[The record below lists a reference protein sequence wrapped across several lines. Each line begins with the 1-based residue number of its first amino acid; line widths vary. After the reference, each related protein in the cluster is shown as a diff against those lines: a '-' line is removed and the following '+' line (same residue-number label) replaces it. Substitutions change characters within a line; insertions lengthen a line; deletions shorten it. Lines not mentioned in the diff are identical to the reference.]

1 MSLSWKFRRLLA
13 SALTDLVLW
22 GSWLLVVTAS
32 LVLPIYL
39 GISFLSARNCQ
50 PHKDLSFPPG
60 FLSGIELNPVN
71 VNQEEKSLIEM
82 VFPADITLVLG
93 GENVSVPVLPLHLF
107 RSGSLILQEVLEKYS
122 PGDVAVH
129 CKVNGIK
136 RNGVVSLGVSVCNS
150 TLSDLLGEEQVSGL
164 KAWLS
169 GLGEGVEGDLVNS
182 FMSGNLTNTIQL
194 LPEIFVDA
202 GLTEEHVSALSSLV
216 APFTTSELTNLLAA
230 ARKANL
236 TDKDMAV
243 LEEVSKTSVEDL
255 KDVEKVLMKINV
267 TNLPAIVEKLD
278 LLEIQLTDLIT
289 NPGIF
294 FEFLGDPVK
303 SAILVDLQT
312 LLPRFKPSDIETFL
326 KLQQNLDDAQ
336 LKYGD
341 PDAPP
346 LMSKLFSIPMD
357 VLLSAMPKLKLD
369 DSAKAAFD
377 TFKLLMEDEDF
388 ELLSALASTLLETEA
403 QEKLI
408 QGCTSQQLDISCRDQ
423 INDVCPMGHIF
434 LGLASLAPLLIP
446 GLLYSLT
453 TFLHYQGDIMQCG
466 VGKPFNIPSSKLD
479 RLSAWLILLPLYLLF
494 MIPWTLVLIVYRQLV
509 VCHSLVKESSGGP
522 RVEAD
527 CEGINNASS
536 FGLLSGAGQGVLH
549 LGLQMVVVVLLV
561 GAGDVL
567 LGLEQEYVATMV
579 SVSIASVILSSLVLG
594 VSYLSGQECGRLS
607 QDLSTPASSFNYI
620 FTSLCWL
627 ITATLISAISTV
639 LLSVLLYVDSV
650 AFSTGS
656 WIVVPILLLVILP
669 LLQCMTY
676 QHVVR
681 EGCEQ
686 RFGWGIMAAVIPVR
700 FLDIDKKRARSFLL
714 ISQGMWLFFH
724 VASWLAYSIYVLG
737 TDSSDVVF
745 RVWLPI
751 VIPALLL
758 PPLVAGLHWSI
769 SLAPLYSSKHAHPD
783 MVDIDKRTFSFPP
796 DWRNL
801 SGTAVRPD
809 SLAEAGFFYSCRR
822 LSSGEATC
830 YSCGRQVTD
839 WSNGKT
845 AAQAHRMAT
854 DHCPL
859 YTDDKEISESFENLQ
874 KNSVSCF
881 AEFFFIA
888 ATLLFRL
895 ASVCLLLWVFMEQW
909 QQVSP
914 FLPTLIII
922 PPLYLL
928 ILILLNFCTYYIC
941 LGAKG
946 TSTIW
951 AILSILLPR
960 PVKASLSSA
969 RQLLVINVA
978 CNSLVHAF
986 LWAAMIGACS
996 ECSLRLSLSSLSAAW
1011 PALLVLGILAIL
1023 SAIPYYYFTIKP
1035 SRPATPPIKKGTT
1048 YVVSTAL

>member
-1 MSLSWKFRRLLA
+1 M
-13 SALTDLVLW
+13 
-22 GSWLLVVTAS
+22 
-32 LVLPIYL
+32 
-39 GISFLSARNCQ
+39 
-50 PHKDLSFPPG
+50 
-60 FLSGIELNPVN
+60 
-71 VNQEEKSLIEM
+71 
-82 VFPADITLVLG
+82 
-93 GENVSVPVLPLHLF
+93 
-107 RSGSLILQEVLEKYS
+107 
-122 PGDVAVH
+122 
-129 CKVNGIK
+129 
-136 RNGVVSLGVSVCNS
+136 
-150 TLSDLLGEEQVSGL
+150 
-164 KAWLS
+164 
-169 GLGEGVEGDLVNS
+169 
-182 FMSGNLTNTIQL
+182 
-194 LPEIFVDA
+194 
-202 GLTEEHVSALSSLV
+202 
-216 APFTTSELTNLLAA
+216 
-230 ARKANL
+230 
-236 TDKDMAV
+236 
-243 LEEVSKTSVEDL
+243 
-255 KDVEKVLMKINV
+255 
-267 TNLPAIVEKLD
+267 
-278 LLEIQLTDLIT
+278 
-289 NPGIF
+289 GIF
-294 FEFLGDPVK
+294 FEFLGDPEK
-303 SAILVDLQT
+303 SQILVDLQT

-341 PDAPP
+341 PDAPS
-346 LMSKLFSIPMD
+346 LMTKLFAIPLD
-357 VLLSAMPKLKLD
+357 TLLAAVPKLKLD

-377 TFKLLMEDEDF
+377 TFKILMEDDDF
-388 ELLSALASTLLETEA
+388 EQLSGLASSMLEPET

-408 QGCTSQQLDISCRDQ
+408 QGCTSQQLDISCRDE
-423 INDVCPMGHIF
+423 INDVCPMGHLF

-494 MIPWTLVLIVYRQLV
+494 MIPWTLVLIVYRQLAV
-509 VCHSLVKESSGGP
+509 WLSLVKETSGGP

-549 LGLQMVVVVLLV
+549 LGLQIVIVVLLV
-561 GAGDVL
+561 GAGDL
-567 LGLEQEYVATMV
+567 LFGLEQEYIRTTV
-579 SVSIASVILSSLVLG
+579 SVSIASVILSFIVLC

-607 QDLSTPASSFNYI
+607 RDLSTPSSSFSYI
-620 FTSLCWL
+620 FSSLCWL
-627 ITATLISAISTV
+627 ITATLISVISSV
-639 LLSVLLYVDSV
+639 ILSVLLYVDSV

-656 WIVVPILLLVILP
+656 WVAVPIVLLVILP
-669 LLQCMTY
+669 LLQCFAY
-676 QHVVR
+676 QHIVR

-686 RFGWGIMAAVIPVR
+686 RFGWGIMASVIPVR
-700 FLDIDKKRARSFLL
+700 FLDIDKKRARSFLML
-714 ISQGMWLFFH
+714 SQGMWLFFH
-724 VASWLAYSIYVLG
+724 ITSWVAYSIYALG

-751 VIPALLL
+751 VIPLLML
-758 PPLVAGLHWSI
+758 PPLVAGLHWSV

-783 MVDIDKRTFSFPP
+783 MADVEKRTYSFPP

-801 SGTAVRPD
+801 SGTAIRPD
-809 SLAEAGFFYSCRR
+809 NLAEAGFFYSCRR
-822 LSSGEATC
+822 LTSGEATC

-845 AAQAHRMAT
+845 AVQAHRMAT

-859 YTDDKEISESFENLQ
+859 YSEDKEISESFENLH

-888 ATLLFRL
+888 ATLLFRI

-914 FLPTLIII
+914 SLPTLIII

-928 ILILLNFCTYYIC
+928 ILILLNSCTYYVC
-941 LGAKG
+941 LGSKG
-946 TSTIW
+946 TSSIW
-951 AILSILLPR
+951 ALMSILLPR
-960 PVKASLSSA
+960 PLKGSLSSA

-978 CNSLVHAF
+978 CNSLLHAF

-1011 PALLVLGILAIL
+1011 PALLVLGIISILA
-1023 SAIPYYYFTIKP
+1023 AFPYYYFTIKP
-1035 SRPATPPIKKGTT
+1035 SRPATPPPKTGTT